1 MIRLTKLA
9 DYAVVLMAHM
19 AENPERV
26 HSASGIS
33 AATQIPAPTASK
45 ILGAMA
51 RAGILN
57 SHRGLNGGFSLARAP
72 QEISVSDIVSA
83 VDGPIALTECV
94 EHGQGDCDL
103 LTSCRMRGYWQKINN
118 AIQDALK
125 DITLAEFA
133 TPAPDFLGD
142 ALQAPKPGPEATTV
156 QDMGTRT

>member
-19 AENPERV
+19 AEQPEGI
-26 HSASGIS
+26 HSASGIA
-33 AATQIPAPTASK
+33 AATQIPAPTVSK

-72 QEISVSDIVSA
+72 QDISVTDIVSV

-94 EHGQGDCDL
+94 EHGHGDCEI
-103 LTSCRMRGYWQKINN
+103 LTSCRMRGYWQKIND

-133 TPAPDFLGD
+133 TPVPDFLGE
-142 ALQAPKPGPEATTV
+142 ALKAQYSGAEVTHV
-156 QDMGTRT
+156 HNMGQRT